1 MLENVKAVIFDLDGT
16 LADSMWVWTSVDHD
30 YIKEYNLVVPE
41 TFYDEMEGM
50 SFTETAQYFLDTFPQ
65 ITLSLE
71 ELKQAWVTMAEE
83 KYRHE
88 VVLKKGIRKF
98 LAELKE
104 KGILVGMATS
114 NSRVLAEGILE
125 SNDIR
130 KYFDTIW
137 TSCDVKA
144 GKPAPDVYL
153 KVAEELGVSPQD
165 CLVFEDV
172 PMGILAG
179 ENAGMKVC
187 AVEDTFSAHQR
198 EKKRELADY
207 YIRDYDDIKAK
218 SYEVL

>member
-104 KGILVGMATS
+104 KEILVGMATS

-179 ENAGMKVC
+179 KNAGMKVC

>member
-1 MLENVKAVIFDLDGT
+1 MLENIKAVIFDLDGT
-16 LADSMWVWTSVDHD
+16 LADSMWVWTAVDHD
-30 YIKEYNLVVPE
+30 YIKKYDLVVPE
-41 TFYDEMEGM
+41 TFYEEMEGM
-50 SFTETAQYFLDTFPQ
+50 SFTETAQLFLDTFPQ
-65 ITLSLE
+65 IALNLE
-71 ELKQAWVTMAEE
+71 ELKQAWIDMAEE

-88 VVLKKGIRKF
+88 VELKKGIRRF
-98 LAELKE
+98 LEELK
-104 KGILVGMATS
+104 KRNILVGMATS

-153 KVAEELGVSPQD
+153 KVAQELGVSPQD

-179 ENAGMKVC
+179 KNAGMKVC
-187 AVEDTFSAHQR
+187 AVEDTFSEHQR

-207 YIRDYDDIKAK
+207 YIRDYDDIMTEN
-218 SYEVL
+218 YEVL

>member
-179 ENAGMKVC
+179 KNAGMKVC